1 MLFNSWGYLLLV
13 ALAVPL
19 HWLLPHRYR
28 LWLLASG
35 SVAFYGMWRWEFCF
49 LMVFSAVVDFVSAGQ
64 IARRETHWQRKA
76 WLLASLIVNLG
87 LLGFFKY
94 TYFVVDNVR
103 LVAGAA
109 GVDLPVSSDLGV
121 RIILPLGISFYTF
134 QTISYTIDV
143 YRRVIPA
150 SRSFLAFFTYVTFWP
165 QLIAGPILRAGE
177 VMPQL
182 VARRRLVRGDL
193 GAGLLLMMSGLF
205 KKVVLADTIAP
216 MVDHAFGLDPAVLTG
231 FDVWAATCLFGFQ
244 IYFDFSGYS
253 DVAIGTA
260 RILGIRFS
268 DNFNWPYLAISPRD
282 FWRRW
287 HISLSAWIRDY
298 LYLPLTG
305 QPFRTKSTGGIA
317 VATEDSSGAVKATR
331 ALFLTWFIMG
341 LWHGAGWN
349 FALWGLY
356 HAVLVWAYRSARP
369 LRWLSGGIKA
379 PAWAVLFL
387 LVMAGWIPF
396 RAESLTQAAQMFSAL
411 VTPSSYGLASRA
423 LNGYYY
429 LATIVVTSA
438 MLGMGWVLVRYERAP
453 MPRRAVDL
461 ITFASA
467 AAMAFFIIAYLRPV
481 RQFIYFQF

>member
-1 MLFNSWGYLLLV
+1 MLFNSWGYLLFI

-28 LWLLASG
+28 LWLFATG

-49 LMVFSAVVDFVSAGQ
+49 LMAFSAVVDFVSAGQ
-64 IARRETHWQRKA
+64 IARREIQWQRKS

-103 LVAGAA
+103 LVADAA
-109 GVDLPVSSDLGV
+109 GLNLSAPSDLGV

-143 YRRVIPA
+143 YRRVIPP
-150 SRSFLAFFTYVTFWP
+150 SKSFLAFFTYVTFWP

-177 VMPQL
+177 VMSQL
-182 VARRRLVRGDL
+182 VAPRRLERGDL

-216 MVDHAFGLDPAVLTG
+216 MVDHAFGLDPTVLSG

-260 RILGIRFS
+260 RILGIRFP
-268 DNFNWPYLAISPRD
+268 DNFNWPYLATSPRD

-305 QPFRTKSTGGIA
+305 QPFRTKSTDGIA
-317 VATEDSSGAVKATR
+317 VATEDSSGSAKATR

-356 HAVLVWAYRSARP
+356 HAVLVWAYRWVRTP
-369 LRWLSGGIKA
+369 GWLIGFTKA
-379 PAWAVLFL
+379 PAWLVLFL

-396 RAESLTQAAQMFSAL
+396 RAGSLTQTVQMFSTL
-411 VTPSSYGLASRA
+411 VTPSSYGLAARA

-429 LATIVVTSA
+429 LTTITVTLA
-438 MLGMGWVLVRYERAP
+438 MLGMGWVLARYQRTPLPQRVVNFA
-453 MPRRAVDL
+453 
-461 ITFASA
+461 TFASA
-467 AAMAFFIIAYLRPV
+467 ATMAFFIITYLRPV